1 MDNDCIRVAVGLR
14 LGSSLC
20 LPHLCPHCGS
30 NVDES
35 GIHAL
40 SCRKSKGRLP
50 RHSSLN
56 DIIKRA
62 LVAVSVPCTL
72 EPRGLC
78 RSDGRRPDGISIIP
92 WSRGRCL
99 AWDATCH
106 DTYAPSNI
114 QLACSGPGLVADRAA
129 SAKRR
134 LYEDICTTHDFTP
147 IAIESAGSF

>member
-1 MDNDCIRVAVGLR
+1 M
-14 LGSSLC
+14 
-20 LPHLCPHCGS
+20 
-30 NVDES
+30 
-35 GIHAL
+35 
-40 SCRKSKGRLP
+40 
-50 RHSSLN
+50 
-56 DIIKRA
+56 
-62 LVAVSVPCTL
+62 AVSVPCTL

-134 LYEDICTTHDFTP
+134 LYALLMILPLLPLSQLAHLERMLCPF
-147 IAIESAGSF
+147 FMN